1 MLETEC
7 IFKMTD
13 HRIEGAIE
21 VIRRALIAQ
30 LRWAQLSEQDLRFDR
45 WRICR
50 G

>member
-1 MLETEC
+1 LTP
-7 IFKMTD
+7 
-13 HRIEGAIE
+13 
-21 VIRRALIAQ
+21 VLIVGRLPKVK